1 MTLEN
6 TRKLVVATRNRGKK
20 REFAQ
25 MLSPLGLEVLSLD
38 DVAADLPEIE
48 ENGSTFEANAEI
60 KARTVAEHLHM
71 PVIADDSGITVEKL
85 GGAPGVFSARYA
97 GEHATDAANIAKLL
111 TELEQLGAHQ
121 APEGEVKLASGL
133 EVKLLSRAAF
143 VCSIV
148 YIHPVATEV
157 DAADKIVCEG
167 RVEGYVID
175 QPAGAG
181 GFGYDPIFYVPE
193 LQRTMAELSAEEKHA
208 ISHRGKALRQLLE
221 HLRG

>member
-1 MTLEN
+1 MVLEN
-6 TRKLVVATRNRGKK
+6 TGKLVVATRNAGKK
-20 REFAQ
+20 REFSQ

-38 DVAADLPEIE
+38 DVADLPEIE

-60 KARTVAEHLHM
+60 KARTTAEHLRM
-71 PVIADDSGITVEKL
+71 SVIADDSGITVEKL
-85 GGAPGVFSARYA
+85 GGAPGVYSARYA
-97 GEHATDAANIAKLL
+97 GEHATDAANIEKLL
-111 TELEQLGAHQ
+111 TELEKLGAHQ
-121 APEGEVKLASGL
+121 APEGEAQLASGNK
-133 EVKLLSRAAF
+133 VKLLSRAAF

-148 YIHPVATEV
+148 YIDPHAKEAG
-157 DAADKIVCEG
+157 DDKIVCEG

-181 GFGYDPIFYVPE
+181 GFGYDPIFYIPE

-221 HLRG
+221 HLRER